1 MEVSDSISRDDETK
15 CQANTICFRRK
26 HEGTWVL
33 TLLILSLELSV
44 LVSVTVLR

>member
-1 MEVSDSISRDDETK
+1 MEVSDSISR
-15 CQANTICFRRK
+15 
-26 HEGTWVL
+26 VL